1 MKKLILIFILSSGYL
16 FSQADSTKKWDLMCY
31 KATNSFYLY
40 TIKHNNIYF
49 YNFSSSE
56 VTDFSKMFWKS
67 SKTIPIDTTMYQGYL
82 VRRITLADLQERVVK
97 ELK

>member
-1 MKKLILIFILSSGYL
+1 MKKLILIFILTSSYL
-16 FSQADSTKKWDLMCY
+16 FSQSDTIKKWDLICY

-49 YNFSSSE
+49 YNFSSKE
-56 VTDFSKMFWKS
+56 LTDFSQLFWKA
-67 SKTIPIDTTMYQGYL
+67 SKTIPIDTTMYKGYL
-82 VRRITLADLQERVVK
+82 VRRISLADLQERVGK